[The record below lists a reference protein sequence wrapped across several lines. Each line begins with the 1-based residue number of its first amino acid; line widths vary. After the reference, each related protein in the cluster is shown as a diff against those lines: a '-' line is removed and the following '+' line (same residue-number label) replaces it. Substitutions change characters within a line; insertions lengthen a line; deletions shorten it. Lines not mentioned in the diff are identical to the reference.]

1 MMKKDSEVSFIL
13 TRILPINLESL
24 MSNLKGRNYFA
35 NDNFTQLYLM
45 SALSYEGHV
54 WVKAEKKSMACSV
67 VLKINKIYLT

>member
-1 MMKKDSEVSFIL
+1 
-13 TRILPINLESL
+13 